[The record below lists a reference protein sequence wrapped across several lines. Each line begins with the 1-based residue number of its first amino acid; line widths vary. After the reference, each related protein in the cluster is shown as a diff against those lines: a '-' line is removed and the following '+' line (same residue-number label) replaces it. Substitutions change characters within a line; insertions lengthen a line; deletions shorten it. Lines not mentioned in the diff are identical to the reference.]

1 MSAPSDVVPDDAPGT
16 SLASLRAV
24 IDAKLRD
31 EGIYAQLR
39 SLLHAHATANLVHHD
54 GGTPDLT
61 TPDHDDNDRLLH
73 TLLESDVVQQ
83 LIASIQPP
91 PLSSSPSV
99 TKQFTAQEG
108 TAVPSWSHQGS
119 PRSQPVV
126 VHVRVLG
133 GRAFVDNLVDI
144 APPAC
149 STPSESAKLMHRTC
163 LRFDVAFQNQRFQS
177 QLVDCVV
184 DPPFDETMAFSLHPP
199 PSIGHSVAMSKWESL
214 CAIQESIHWT
224 ITKHVQTSPPA
235 SSTVIT
241 SILVSSN
248 ASNHHEIAM
257 PTNDGRRHS
266 TSVRN
271 ISHPCVCLLCI
282 DRLCGRMCLWNL

>member
-31 EGIYAQLR
+31 EGIYSQLR
-39 SLLHAHATANLVHHD
+39 SLLHEHATANLVHHD

-91 PLSSSPSV
+91 PLSSPPSV
-99 TKQFTAQEG
+99 TKQFTAQEA

-119 PRSQPVV
+119 ARSQPVV

-149 STPSESAKLMHRTC
+149 STPSE
-163 LRFDVAFQNQRFQS
+163 
-177 QLVDCVV
+177 
-184 DPPFDETMAFSLHPP
+184 
-199 PSIGHSVAMSKWESL
+199 
-214 CAIQESIHWT
+214 
-224 ITKHVQTSPPA
+224 
-235 SSTVIT
+235 
-241 SILVSSN
+241 
-248 ASNHHEIAM
+248 
-257 PTNDGRRHS
+257 
-266 TSVRN
+266 
-271 ISHPCVCLLCI
+271 
-282 DRLCGRMCLWNL
+282 